1 MHTTTMRHARR
12 AVAALALAVLA
23 ATPAVAGATDEII
36 IETTGLRR
44 PLHRTAVERPVT
56 WVNRSGAP
64 AHIEFVGRAGEHRVF
79 QVPGSIWAVF
89 HRPGL
94 HPYVVH
100 LEGRRRAELRGTV
113 EVSADD
119 AAVRALTCDGITVK
133 EICIDP

>member
-23 ATPAVAGATDEII
+23 ATPAVAGATDDIV
-36 IETTGLRR
+36 IEPTGLRR

-56 WVNRSGAP
+56 WVNRSGVP
-64 AHIEFVGRAGEHRVF
+64 AHIEFVGRPGEHRVF

-100 LEGRRRAELRGTV
+100 LEGSRRAELRGSVQVIFDEGT
-113 EVSADD
+113 
-119 AAVRALTCDGITVK
+119 VRASTCDGITVR
-133 EICIDP
+133 EVCIDP